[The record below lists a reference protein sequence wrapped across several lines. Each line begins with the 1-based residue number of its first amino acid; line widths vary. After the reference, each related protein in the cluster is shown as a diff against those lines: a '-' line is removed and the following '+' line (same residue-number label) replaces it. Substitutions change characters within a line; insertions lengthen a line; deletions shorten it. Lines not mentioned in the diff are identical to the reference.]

1 MINIHIERDEEELLS
16 FSRYK
21 GQILTKYKT
30 DEEMGEV
37 PFKCVVNEII
47 KRVYKSKTEYVWTF
61 RWPEPSRSTGAYTL
75 YTAKI
80 IVCDSGIH
88 GFYETDYNVKGPTD
102 IACMGI
108 NENDRL
114 LTIDGE
120 WFENSYV
127 YEFKL
132 EGKKLIEQV
141 DKSNIVVKTNEI
153 IETVNDLI
161 QSVDVL
167 KLPLPPMKEL
177 VEHIQQTL
185 PSIEL
190 NRDHCDGMQYM
201 YDAITWALRK

>member
-1 MINIHIERDEEELLS
+1 MSNEEELLS

-30 DEEMGEV
+30 DEEMV
-37 PFKCVVNEII
+37 KCVVNEII

-61 RWPEPSRSTGAYTL
+61 RWPEPSSRTGAYTL

-88 GFYETDYNVKGPTD
+88 GFYETDYNTIGPRSIT
-102 IACMGI
+102 CMGI
-108 NENDRL
+108 NENETL

-120 WFENSYV
+120 WIENTYV

-141 DKSNIVVKTNEI
+141 DNSNIVAKTNEI
-153 IETVNDLI
+153 IETVNDLM

-177 VEHIQQTL
+177 VENIRQTL
-185 PSIEL
+185 PDIEL

-201 YDAITWALRK
+201 YDAITWSLRKK